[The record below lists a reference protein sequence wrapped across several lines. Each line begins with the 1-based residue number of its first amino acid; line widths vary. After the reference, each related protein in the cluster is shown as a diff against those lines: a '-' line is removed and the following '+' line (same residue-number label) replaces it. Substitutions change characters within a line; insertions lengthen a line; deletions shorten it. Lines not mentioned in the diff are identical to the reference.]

1 MEHTR
6 GILKQTIV
14 HSSCCGRSGKRS
26 GQWQLTQLHSYT
38 AVQIIH
44 SVKTF
49 LPWYS
54 SMESWTQ
61 STRFVLLWR
70 GWLVCCCWNDPGFP
84 VVTVTEG
91 EAGRWKRCR
100 YQASPQLVSN
110 LNVSWKKSETST
122 TFSKCSNKKETE
134 CSSMVLNDCH
144 INT

>member
-1 MEHTR
+1 MEHTK
-6 GILKQTIV
+6 GIIKQTV
-14 HSSCCGRSGKRS
+14 VRSSRCGHSGKRS
-26 GQWQLTQLHSYT
+26 GQWQLTQLLSNT

-44 SVKTF
+44 SVKAF

-61 STRFVLLWR
+61 ATGFVILWR

-100 YQASPQLVSN
+100 YQASPVLFEILYCSYQIWIYPRFFIFLNQKPQKHAIYS
-110 LNVSWKKSETST
+110 LNVLTKK
-122 TFSKCSNKKETE
+122 
-134 CSSMVLNDCH
+134 
-144 INT
+144 